1 MIVRAVLS
9 GPPSDSKKKREVVMP
24 IYRFRCV
31 RCGNEFRELVARS
44 DGSTVECPS
53 CGGKE
58 VMRLLPRFGVIYKGS
73 GFYTTEYKRK
83 DGKKSSGE
91 EGKKG

>member
-1 MIVRAVLS
+1 
-9 GPPSDSKKKREVVMP
+9 MP

-31 RCGNEFRELVARS
+31 RCGNEFRELVAYNN
-44 DGSTVECPS
+44 GSTVSCPS
-53 CGGKE
+53 CGGKD
-58 VMRLLPRFGVIYKGS
+58 VTKLLPRFGVIYKGS

-83 DGKKSSGE
+83 DGNKNSGK